1 MCKLT
6 KENKVAEIPSQ
17 NSHNGGN
24 YIILLATH
32 QQVPPPTEHLICFIY
47 FLVLMAAAVSS
58 EAPQVTVL
66 SRLALQAL
74 QDKYVWLIISC
85 GWFQLQRFT
94 IHYFP
99 GWSRVQERNNSHNPL
114 FDLLSIFYFLFSK
127 KTLELR
133 GFYYIPFFKRTRVE
147 LPIILKRGYNA
158 QTRYNRKQQEKQH

>member
-47 FLVLMAAAVSS
+47 FLILMAAAVSS
-58 EAPQVTVL
+58 EAPQLTVL

-74 QDKYVWLIISC
+74 QDKYV
-85 GWFQLQRFT
+85 
-94 IHYFP
+94 
-99 GWSRVQERNNSHNPL
+99 
-114 FDLLSIFYFLFSK
+114 
-127 KTLELR
+127 
-133 GFYYIPFFKRTRVE
+133 
-147 LPIILKRGYNA
+147 
-158 QTRYNRKQQEKQH
+158 